1 MKTLYCASLARTH
14 APVRDVMQT
23 RITLNI
29 EYRVNPNC
37 IFCSVIVYSVA
48 SDLMVPTCVS
58 CVLFLSPGVYQHVS
72 GSAVGRH
79 AIKILGWGEE
89 DGVSYWLCVNSW
101 NTDWGDN
108 GKQRHVFYYFQ
119 VAQSDH
125 FHYKQELFYTK
136 TVGY

>member
-1 MKTLYCASLARTH
+1 MKADLGRKSQDVEEKNRRSPIQTEIYKNDPVEGAFKVYEDFVLYKS
-14 APVRDVMQT
+14 
-23 RITLNI
+23 
-29 EYRVNPNC
+29 
-37 IFCSVIVYSVA
+37 
-48 SDLMVPTCVS
+48 
-58 CVLFLSPGVYQHVS
+58 GVYQHVS

-119 VAQSDH
+119 VAQNNH